1 MAGPGEDVEAREVGQ
16 VEERGWQTLALGP
29 GRGEGEADPPW
40 DFAGTSAAGE
50 GRARGQVGLG
60 GGEEMAGP
68 GDDVE
73 AQEVGQVEERGWQ
86 TLALGS
92 GRGEGKADPPWDPA
106 VTSAAGEGRARG
118 QVGPGVGE

>member
-60 GGEEMAGP
+60 
-68 GDDVE
+68 V
-73 AQEVGQVEERGWQ
+73 
-86 TLALGS
+86 
-92 GRGEGKADPPWDPA
+92 
-106 VTSAAGEGRARG
+106 GEGRMG
-118 QVGPGVGE
+118 PCVGPGGGEGMADPGVGAWKRRGRSRPTMGLCWHLGSR

>member
-60 GGEEMAGP
+60 VGEGRMGP
-68 GDDVE
+68 C
-73 AQEVGQVEERGWQ
+73 VGP
-86 TLALGS
+86 
-92 GRGEGKADPPWDPA
+92 GRGEGEADPVGLA
-106 VTSAAGEGRARG
+106 VRWCPSRKRRTERTAPPPPSYLPLQVAAGA
-118 QVGPGVGE
+118 